1 MKKKSKILG
10 LILVR
15 SSSNRL
21 KNKCFLQFGKY
32 NFLEHIIKRC
42 KFFNIEPIVCT
53 STLKSDDKIVNI
65 SKKQKIKYF
74 RGSLN
79 NKIKRIN
86 DCCNYFNIS
95 EFHTIDADDPFFC
108 SDEIKKSMKL
118 LKKVDIV
125 FPSYQSSNG
134 HASVGF
140 SCKSKIFEI
149 ISNKIKKN
157 EDTEMMWGYFRKYRK
172 FKIIKLNNMQNNAPK
187 KLRLT
192 LDYPEDYKFLCILR
206 DKLGNFV
213 KRKKLINFIN
223 KNKQLIKIN
232 YFRNTQWK
240 KKQVLKLKQI

>member
-21 KNKCFLQFGKY
+21 KRKCYLQFGKY

-42 KFFNIEPIVCT
+42 KFFNINPIVCT
-53 STLKSDDKIVNI
+53 STSKSDNKIEKI
-65 SKKQKIKYF
+65 CKKLKIKYF

-79 NKIKRIN
+79 NKISRIN
-86 DCCNYFNIS
+86 DCCIYFNIS

-108 SDEIKKSMKL
+108 AEEINKSMKL
-118 LKKVDIV
+118 LKKADII
-125 FPSYQSSNG
+125 FPSNQSSNG

-140 SCKSKIFEI
+140 SCKSSVFQI
-149 ISNKIKKN
+149 ISSKLKKN
-157 EDTEMMWGYFRKYRK
+157 EDTEMMWGYFKKYKK
-172 FKIIKLNNMQNNAPK
+172 FKILKLDNMQKNAPK
-187 KLRLT
+187 KIRLT
-192 LDYPEDYKFLCILR
+192 LDYPEDYKLLCILR

-223 KNKQLIKIN
+223 KNKHLIKIN
-232 YFRNTQWK
+232 YFRNTQWR